1 MNKPGNAEPLLGIDW
16 ASTSWKSRGY
26 LPHYDSLSSIQSI
39 TFRLADSLPQ
49 EKLSYLKEQLKLL
62 PKIEQEKKKRIE
74 IEQWLDSGYG
84 CCALQNQEMAKV
96 MEDTLI
102 KFDDLKYKLF
112 AWCIMPNHVHV
123 LIQPKLSLARIVQS
137 WKSYTGKWA
146 IKNNDNL
153 QLGIPAHSNTER
165 GLKETRAFW
174 MREYWDRFI
183 RDENHFKRT
192 IEYIHQNPVK
202 AGLCRN
208 EEEWLW
214 SSAKYAP

>member
-1 MNKPGNAEPLLGIDW
+1 MNTSGNAEPQLGIEW

-26 LPHYDSLSSIQSI
+26 LPHYDSLSSVQSI

-49 EKLSYLKEQLKLL
+49 EKLSYLKGQLKFL

-84 CCALQNQEMAKV
+84 CCALKNHEMAKV

-102 KFDDLKYKLF
+102 KFDDIKYKLF

-123 LIQPKLSLARIVQS
+123 LIQTKFPLGRIVQS

-146 IKNNDNL
+146 IKNNDRL
-153 QLGIPAHSNTER
+153 QLGIPGRSDTER
-165 GLKETRAFW
+165 GLSTSRVFW
-174 MREYWDRFI
+174 MRECWDRFI
-183 RDENHFKRT
+183 RDENHFNKT

-202 AGLCRN
+202 AGLCKSGK
-208 EEEWLW
+208 EWPW
-214 SSAKYAP
+214 SSAKYAL